1 MKGGGRPAPDS
12 ILLMKMKRK
21 RLHLK
26 DEIHRILRS
35 YTRGGY

>member
-1 MKGGGRPAPDS
+1 
-12 ILLMKMKRK
+12 MKMKRK